1 MSIASLSTT
10 SNSVVVLGNVDWKT
24 YETLRAIDANRNVR
38 MTYDKGALI
47 LMSPSKLHERVAE
60 LLAQLVMVWTEVFE
74 IPRLSAGSTTI
85 KKKLLKQGFEPDKCF
100 YIQHEAEVRGRE
112 EFDADID
119 PPPDLSIEVDVTSTS
134 TERMPLYAA
143 FGIPEI
149 WRWYDEQIVV
159 YKLVDRDYQQ
169 VQDSACLPGF
179 PFDEASRTLTRR
191 LDYDE
196 TLLIR
201 EFRALAERLRKAWSQ
216 PGQ

>member
-1 MSIASLSTT
+1 MSIATLPTPSSP
-10 SNSVVVLGNVDWKT
+10 VVVLDNVDWET

-60 LLAQLVMVWTEVFE
+60 LLAQLVMVWTEVYE

-85 KKKLLKQGFEPDKCF
+85 RKKLLKQGFEPDKCF
-100 YIQHEAEVRGRE
+100 FIQHEPEVRGRE
-112 EFDADID
+112 EFDPDID

-134 TERMPLYAA
+134 SERMPLYAA

-149 WRWYDEQIVV
+149 WRWYNEQIIV
-159 YKLVDRDYQQ
+159 YRLGGQTYQQ
-169 VQDSACLPGF
+169 VQESTCLPGF
-179 PFDEASRTLTRR
+179 PFDEASRTLTSR

-196 TLLIR
+196 TLLVR
-201 EFRALAERLRKAWSQ
+201 KFRTFAERIKKA
-216 PGQ
+216 